1 MDTARGRLWNPL
13 LRWVWAHFQGCK
25 APRVPCVKLYVRGCF
40 YNEGM
45 RNRHSQWVLW
55 AVRLPETLP
64 ASTSCRHE
72 WGMDPCRGEQLCLPG
87 ELECA
92 ARGDHWAPRSCPRA
106 LLGSVARTL
115 HATIRARPGRLGLF
129 CLTAGSAC
137 SALRLPDECSA
148 LSFLCPPSL
157 QMRFSWFWCFFFT
170 FLCFFKYFVEV

>member
-13 LRWVWAHFQGCK
+13 LRWLWAHFQGCK

-55 AVRLPETLP
+55 VVRLSETLP

-72 WGMDPCRGEQLCLPG
+72 WGMDPCRGEQLCLPE
-87 ELECA
+87 ELERT
-92 ARGDHWAPRSCPRA
+92 ARGDQRAPRSCPRA

-115 HATIRARPGRLGLF
+115 HTTTRARPGRP
-129 CLTAGSAC
+129 C

-148 LSFLCPPSL
+148 LSFPRPPSL
-157 QMRFSWFWCFFFT
+157 LMRFSWFWCFFYFSVF
-170 FLCFFKYFVEV
+170 FLNILLKYSWFIISC